1 MKSGYLFRV
10 AFEINV
16 ECPIIAND
24 FTEAVNKANKLAK
37 DKDDTVIG
45 VMLDKVFAFT
55 EIYY

>member
-10 AFEINV
+10 AFDINA
-16 ECPIIAND
+16 ECSIIAND

-37 DKDDTVIG
+37 DKDDTVMG
-45 VMLDKVFAFT
+45 VMLDKVFGFT